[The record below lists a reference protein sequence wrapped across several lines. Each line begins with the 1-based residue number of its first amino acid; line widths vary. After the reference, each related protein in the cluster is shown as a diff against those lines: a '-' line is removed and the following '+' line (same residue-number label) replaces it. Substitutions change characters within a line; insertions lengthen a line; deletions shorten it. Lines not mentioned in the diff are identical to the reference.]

1 MPTIIGI
8 HIFFPHR
15 KIKIK
20 KEDKSRQQ
28 QEEKIPFVDFSAL
41 RSRTVETMN
50 VCLFVLFDIFLFDR
64 LFVCLFRCLSVSFFV
79 CLSLVCYHFQ
89 IYSCSNSFYRYK

>member
-1 MPTIIGI
+1 MPTII
-8 HIFFPHR
+8 IFFSHR

-50 VCLFVLFDIFLFDR
+50 VCLLVLFDFFLFDR
-64 LFVCLFRCLSVSFFV
+64 LFVCLFVVRLF
-79 CLSLVCYHFQ
+79 LSLFV
-89 IYSCSNSFYRYK
+89 